1 LPIKIKGKINLKR
14 DFDQAKE
21 GFYKLVQNTIVKA
34 IKEFIMRGISPVK
47 GQVRY
52 DRYSDSY
59 RDQIKMLK
67 AFRRNKK
74 GGLIVIEKLSNKE
87 LDNYRAGDEARAD
100 NLINAYYIQ
109 ELNEHLLKAG
119 KKVSPV
125 NLKVTGDMLNSL
137 TATRVN
143 RGVLI
148 KFDDKKAKYHDIEGV
163 GKAKT
168 LRRLLPNTGG
178 REGEEFNNRL
188 MQNLKKLY
196 ENGLK
201 KFTRRKG

>member
-1 LPIKIKGKINLKR
+1 MPIKIKGKINLKR

-67 AFRRNKK
+67 AFRRNKN
-74 GGLIVIEKLSNKE
+74 GGVFFIEKISSQTLKA
-87 LDNYRAGDEARAD
+87 YRADKDAIAD
-100 NLINAYYIQ
+100 NTMIGNYIK

-148 KFDDKKAKYHDIEGV
+148 KFDDKKAKYHDIDGV

-178 REGEEFNNRL
+178 REGEEFNSRL